1 MQNRIPYKISG
12 GTSFFSRAEIK
23 DMMAY
28 LDVYKR
34 QEYAL
39 VSGTHVA
46 ADIDLA
52 SKNVTGNLYNVWKK
66 ENTAL
71 QVDELNHELVK
82 FNGTL
87 ANDGSIAGTATA
99 TAIKGNPEGVLKAS
113 LYGDKAQELGGLVA
127 SKDTT
132 NNWGAAFGAKV
143 QNNLYKAP
151 DVYKRQG
158 QSNLWRTGCRS
169 AAPSF

>member
-1 MQNRIPYKISG
+1 MTYNLPDDYKLAG
-12 GTSFFSRAEIK
+12 NLPNALGA
-23 DMMAY
+23 
-28 LDVYKR
+28 
-34 QEYAL
+34 EYAL

-52 SKNVTGNLYNVWKK
+52 SKNVTGNLYNVWTKT
-66 ENTAL
+66 NTAL

-143 QNNLYKAP
+143 QNDLYKAP
-151 DVYKRQG
+151 TVTEVPAWGESTDE
-158 QSNLWRTGCRS
+158 RTKN
-169 AAPSF
+169 AAKIIF